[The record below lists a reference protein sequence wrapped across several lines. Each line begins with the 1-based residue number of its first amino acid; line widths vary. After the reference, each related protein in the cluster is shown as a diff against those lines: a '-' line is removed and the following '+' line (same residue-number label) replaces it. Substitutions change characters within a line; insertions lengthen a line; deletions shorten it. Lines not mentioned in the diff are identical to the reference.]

1 MTKPRFNVGDIIE
14 HRQPCDGIEDWVIKG
29 KIMEI
34 LDNDVV
40 NNNVVI
46 IEVENE
52 NYTRILIT
60 NDQFSRII
68 EKTKE
73 TK

>member
-1 MTKPRFNVGDIIE
+1 MMKPRFNVGDIIE
-14 HRQPCDGIEDWVIKG
+14 HRQPCDGREDWVIKG

-68 EKTKE
+68 EKTKD
-73 TK
+73 KK